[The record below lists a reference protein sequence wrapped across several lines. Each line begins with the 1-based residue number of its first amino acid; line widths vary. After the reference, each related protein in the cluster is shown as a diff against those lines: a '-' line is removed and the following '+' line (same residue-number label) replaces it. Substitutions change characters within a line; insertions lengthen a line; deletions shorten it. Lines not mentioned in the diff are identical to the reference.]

1 VSEVRLRAEGL
12 TKAYAAPVLRGVSLD
27 LHGGE
32 VHALVGENGAGKSTL
47 AKVIAG
53 LVVSDAGR
61 MWLDGEPYAPRSARE
76 AARAG
81 VAIVHQELATI
92 DTLTVA
98 ESLFLDRLP
107 ARLGVI
113 DRTAL
118 AKRAQAALAR
128 VGLEGLS
135 PSTPMGALGL
145 GQRQLVEIAAALGRR
160 CRVLLLDEPTTALT
174 SAEAESLF
182 AQVERLRSEGT
193 AVVYVSHRLEEVERL
208 ADRISVLRDG
218 ALVATR
224 GKSEIQRDEMV
235 RLMVGRAVA
244 EVLPL
249 APAAEAPA
257 LRVRGLSSALLRDV
271 SFEVAKGEILGL
283 AGLLGAGRSEVL
295 RALFGADA
303 GYSGEV
309 LLGNG
314 NTARLPRS
322 PSEAVRRGIAYLGE
336 DRKAQGLLLPLPL
349 RANVTLGFLQRAA
362 SRWGYLARDRE
373 DGLARPVAERVLVRA
388 RSLDQ
393 PVAELSGGNQQK
405 ALLARVLL
413 GTPSVLLADEP
424 TRGVDVGARAEV
436 HRLLQEVAAAG
447 TAVVVASS
455 DLDEL
460 MGLCHRIVVLARG
473 RVSAEFSRG
482 AFARDAL
489 LEAALGT
496 AGADLT
502 A

>member
-1 VSEVRLRAEGL
+1 VSEVRLRAKGL
-12 TKAYAAPVLRGVSLD
+12 AKAYAAPVLRGVSLD
-27 LHGGE
+27 FHVGE

-53 LVVSDAGR
+53 LVVSDEGR

-92 DTLTVA
+92 STLTVA

-107 ARLGVI
+107 ARFGVI

-118 AKRAQAALAR
+118 VERAHVALAR

-135 PSTPMGALGL
+135 PSARMGALGP
-145 GQRQLVEIAAALGRR
+145 GQQQLVEIAAALSRR
-160 CRVLLLDEPTTALT
+160 CRVLLLDEPTAALT
-174 SAEAESLF
+174 SAEAEALF
-182 AQVERLRSEGT
+182 AQVGRLRSEGT

-208 ADRISVLRDG
+208 ADRVSVLRDG

-224 GKSEIQRDEMV
+224 GKGEIQRDEMV
-235 RLMVGRAVA
+235 RLMVGKAVA
-244 EVLPL
+244 EAMPV

-271 SFEVAKGEILGL
+271 SFEVAKGEVLGL
-283 AGLLGAGRSEVL
+283 AGLLGAGRTEVL
-295 RALFGADA
+295 RALFGADT
-303 GYSGEV
+303 GH
-309 LLGNG
+309 LGDVFLG
-314 NTARLPRS
+314 DGKTRSLPRS
-322 PSEAVRRGIAYLGE
+322 PSEAVRHGIAFLAE
-336 DRKAQGLLLPLPL
+336 DRRAQGLLLSQPL
-349 RANVTLGFLQRAA
+349 RDNVTLGFLRRAA
-362 SRWGYLARDRE
+362 TRFGYLTRDRE
-373 DGLARPVAERVLVRA
+373 DALARPVVERVGVRA

-413 GTPSVLLADEP
+413 GTPSVLLVDEP

-436 HRLLQEVAAAG
+436 HRLLHEVAAAG
-447 TAVVVASS
+447 TAIVVASS

-460 MGLCHRIVVLARG
+460 MDLCHRIVVLARG
-473 RVSAEFSRG
+473 RVSGEFRRG
-482 AFARDAL
+482 AFSREAL

-496 AGADLT
+496 AVAART